1 MKQMAKY
8 SQMVCRSIVRIP
20 VVTNRPALN
29 FFSNTQPISL
39 YIVGFRD
46 SFSESFH
53 CFSMKSVYVAPMLV
67 GALVLGCSGSSVTM
81 NPGSSGG
88 SDATGGTQSAMG
100 GGANT
105 GGGVTTGGNSPSTG
119 GSPAASGGNASGG
132 ANPATGGSRAAG
144 GANPATGG
152 RDTGGAGVGGSTG
165 GTTGYSAGGQVP
177 TGGKSTAGGSSSAGG
192 QATGGKSTA
201 GGSSSAGGQATGGK
215 STAGGSSA
223 AGGNGSPGGAAAM
236 SSGCGKAPT
245 IASSQYNNGTT
256 ISITAASMQRRYI
269 LNVPTNYDNT
279 KPYKLIIAWHQLDGN
294 DKQMYANGYYHL
306 LNLSGNS
313 AIFVAPDG
321 QKSGAPCAGTGNGES
336 GCGWPN
342 TSDSDLAL
350 ADAVVA
356 QIEQNFCVDT
366 NRIFATGWSYG
377 GSMSYRT
384 ACSRPLGGTT
394 ASWGVR
400 AVAVYS
406 GAQLSGTC
414 TPSKPVAYYAS
425 HGTND
430 TVLSYD
436 TGLGLFQN
444 FAKADGCTYVVPTK
458 VTSGNHVCTSMAGC
472 TAGYPAE
479 FCSFN
484 GGHTP
489 DPSDGGTSWEYQ
501 NVWNFLNQF

>member
-1 MKQMAKY
+1 
-8 SQMVCRSIVRIP
+8 
-20 VVTNRPALN
+20 
-29 FFSNTQPISL
+29 
-39 YIVGFRD
+39 
-46 SFSESFH
+46 
-53 CFSMKSVYVAPMLV
+53 MKSVYFAPALV

-88 SDATGGTQSAMG
+88 SDATGGTQSAVG

-132 ANPATGGSRAAG
+132 ANPATGGNRAAG

-165 GTTGYSAGGQVP
+165 GTTGYSAGGQIP
-177 TGGKSTAGGSSSAGG
+177 IGGKSTAGGSSSAGG

-223 AGGNGSPGGAAAM
+223 AGGASPGGAAAM

-321 QKSGAPCAGTGNGES
+321 QKNGAPCAGTGNGES

-342 TSDSDLAL
+342 TNDSDLAL

-384 ACSRPLGGTT
+384 ACSRPQGGT
-394 ASWGVR
+394 ASWGVK

-430 TVLSYD
+430 TVLNYD
-436 TGLGLFQN
+436 MGLGLFQN
-444 FAKADGCTYVVPTK
+444 FAKANGCTYVVPTK

-472 TAGYPAE
+472 TAGFPSE

-489 DPSDGGTSWEYQ
+489 DPTDGGTSWEYQ
-501 NVWNFLNQF
+501 NVWTFLNQF